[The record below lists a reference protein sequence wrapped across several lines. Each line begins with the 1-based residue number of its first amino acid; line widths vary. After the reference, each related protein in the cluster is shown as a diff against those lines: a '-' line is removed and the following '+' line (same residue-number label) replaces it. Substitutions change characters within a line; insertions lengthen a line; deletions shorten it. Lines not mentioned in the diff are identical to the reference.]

1 MATNNGK
8 KALQRGARQIAKSDP
23 ITRGGIKAI
32 KRVQKEN
39 KPSKRPADIKDVRSY
54 KEYMQLTPMDVNKL
68 KKDEL
73 RSVVA
78 RLNRVEKK
86 RLANLEKHGYNSAAV
101 RGIYDSGGVTKAAKD
116 MSRQELLH
124 EYKRAKAFLMSE
136 TGTVKG
142 ARQFVQGVSQMAG
155 ADRELTPDEINRLYG
170 ILDKYKESGAIGF
183 YKKGDKKSAGYVTSQ
198 ATQRDIFDMM
208 ESGQSDDE
216 ILSNLGV
223 MSRTEYEAMQ
233 DTSDNFN
240 WIGSHHP

>member
-1 MATNNGK
+1 MATNKIIKQAGKSINGHPN
-8 KALQRGARQIAKSDP
+8 LSKS
-23 ITRGGIKAI
+23 ITSAVKRASSTPKSTRPDNIKEV
-32 KRVQKEN
+32 K
-39 KPSKRPADIKDVRSY
+39 SY

-78 RLNRVEKK
+78 RLNKVEKK

-198 ATQRDIFDMM
+198 ATQRDIFDM
-208 ESGQSDDE
+208 ESGQTDDE

>member
-23 ITRGGIKAI
+23 ITRGGIKVI

-39 KPSKRPADIKDVRSY
+39 KPSTRPADIKNVSSY
-54 KEYMQLTPMDVNKL
+54 KEYMELTPMDVNKL

-78 RLNRVEKK
+78 RLNKVEKK
-86 RLANLEKHGYNSAAV
+86 RLANLEKYGYNSAAV

-142 ARQFVQGVSQMAG
+142 ARQFVRVLA
-155 ADRELTPDEINRLYG
+155 RWPEL
-170 ILDKYKESGAIGF
+170 IGN
-183 YKKGDKKSAGYVTSQ
+183 YL
-198 ATQRDIFDMM
+198 RM
-208 ESGQSDDE
+208 
-216 ILSNLGV
+216 
-223 MSRTEYEAMQ
+223 R
-233 DTSDNFN
+233 
-240 WIGSHHP
+240 